1 MTGPSTVPGQPRI
14 GGARGAGLTLADQVV
29 SSASNFVLGVLVAR
43 AGGAD
48 ALGSFGIAFLIWLTV
63 LGANRALVTEP
74 MTVGGSTE
82 REDAQLREGML
93 ASVVLGVGAAG
104 LLATVAT
111 ALLLAGIDAVV
122 LLALAP
128 WIPSLLAHD
137 YWRGMAYRLQR
148 PDHALTSDAV
158 FAAVQ
163 GCITFALFA
172 LEVASVPAFLA
183 AWGIGATAG
192 AATGLCL
199 ARVRMTCRGGLAHL
213 RTLWPRSRWFLAE
226 FGTMFPSDQG
236 YLLLLPLLLGTVQF
250 GAYRAGTSLIGPAL
264 VIFVAAGNV
273 GLPECVRRLR
283 YHGVSGLA
291 AYTPR
296 LTGAVLALTILYCG
310 TVALLAEPLLRLT
323 YGEGFTDGVVV
334 TQLVAA
340 QFAITAVGF
349 GYGVALKA
357 AGQMRQLWAVRAATA
372 VVAIGGVIVLAP
384 ALGLV
389 GAGLVGVLAGVTY
402 TVGVMAGYRR
412 SHRRG
417 FSIPSGGGLHHAA
430 TAPQVQGAEGRRTE
444 IEQRRGQH
452 DVAQASRGYAP
463 SRALPDGKTGAL
475 SVPLLR

>member
-1 MTGPSTVPGQPRI
+1 VTGPSTVPGQPRI

-48 ALGSFGIAFLIWLTV
+48 ALGTFGIAFLIWLTV

-74 MTVGGSTE
+74 MTVDGSTE

-104 LLATVAT
+104 LLVTVAT
-111 ALLLAGIDAVV
+111 ALQLAGIDAVALV
-122 LLALAP
+122 ALAP

-148 PDHALTSDAV
+148 PDHALSSDAV

-172 LEVASVPAFLA
+172 LEVASVPAYLA
-183 AWGIGATAG
+183 AWGVGATAG

-199 ARVRMTCRGGLAHL
+199 ARVRMTCKGGGLAHL
-213 RTLWPRSRWFLAE
+213 RALWPRSRWFLAE

-264 VIFVAAGNV
+264 VIFVAAGNI

-283 YHGVSGLA
+283 YQGMSGLA

-296 LTGAVLALTILYCG
+296 LTGVVLALTILYCG

-357 AGQMRQLWAVRAATA
+357 AGQMRQLWVVRAATA
-372 VVAIGGVIVLAP
+372 LVAIGGVIVLPSAW
-384 ALGLV
+384 GLV

-412 SHRRG
+412 FHRRAS
-417 FSIPSGGGLHHAA
+417 SIPSSGRLHR
-430 TAPQVQGAEGRRTE
+430 AETVG
-444 IEQRRGQH
+444 
-452 DVAQASRGYAP
+452 ASRI
-463 SRALPDGKTGAL
+463 
-475 SVPLLR
+475 